1 MLASH
6 RRTARYPDVG
16 ADIAQL
22 VEQRFCKPQVPGSSP
37 VVGSSNGQV
46 EQVVS
51 SADCRS
57 AVFDCGGSIPFLP
70 TTTHGSAKEKNR
82 SDRVIE
88 LAHVAQLAE
97 HVLGKDEVTGSSPVV
112 GSTTWWKARTVGAE

>member
-1 MLASH
+1 MLSTH

-37 VVGSSNGQV
+37 VVGSSYGHGQV

-70 TTTHGSAKEKNR
+70 TKH
-82 SDRVIE
+82 
-88 LAHVAQLAE
+88 
-97 HVLGKDEVTGSSPVV
+97 
-112 GSTTWWKARTVGAE
+112 